1 MFLKELRFLIV
12 PDRYSPIVFG
22 NSVSLHRFIT
32 LSDFANQ
39 FCMFDSFDYLH
50 LSES

>member
-22 NSVSLHRFIT
+22 NSVIWDGFIA
-32 LSDFANQ
+32 LS
-39 FCMFDSFDYLH
+39 
-50 LSES
+50 